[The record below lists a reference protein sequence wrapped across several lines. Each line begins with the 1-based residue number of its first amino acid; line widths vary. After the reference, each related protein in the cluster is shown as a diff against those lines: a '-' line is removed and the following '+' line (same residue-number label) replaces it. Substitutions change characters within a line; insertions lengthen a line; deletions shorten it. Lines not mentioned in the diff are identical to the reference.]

1 MQALLRVIVGLAIVT
16 GVGGLA
22 FVRDGDRLSADIAAR
37 SQKIVS
43 AVDNGWAGMSIA
55 GRDVRLSG
63 NAPDVEARDRLV
75 KTLDALPGVR
85 RIDVATGILARQS
98 PYEWK
103 LGRQANDL
111 SFSGSIPSEAN
122 RLAFS
127 SLLSTYFPTL
137 KVADTARL
145 AAGAPD
151 NLGAMQKFAED
162 VIANLAVG
170 SVSASDKALKIEGV
184 AASPAAFAG
193 LQDVLT
199 KLPAGVTLASVAISP
214 PTVTPYV
221 FSARKEGQTLTLG
234 GLVPSFAARD
244 SLLADMRNRFATVS
258 VTQALQFASPTALD
272 AAWADNRSALLT
284 QLMRLRDGTLTIS
297 DGVVSLAGLAPG
309 VFEREQILAALA
321 KLPPGLSL
329 GQAALTIPET
339 PPVDNL
345 FPPPADAAEPVFP
358 VVPPPQI
365 VAPPLPVP
373 PPPVPPPQIVAPV
386 PVPPPAE
393 PAPVV
398 VPLAWEAVRTPGQ
411 LVITGIATP
420 ALKQAAGRLFGSGTI
435 VDETVTGGDIPA
447 SMVERI
453 EKSLDFLARLE
464 HGRLTL
470 NESGI
475 SLSGHAPSPA
485 IREEVMA
492 GIAALSSDTL
502 KIAATLTAPQPAP
515 PPPPHRCQ
523 SDLDATIRSGVINF
537 ATGAADLS
545 RSSEARLKAVADSLM
560 RCAEARLEIS
570 GHTDHQGDPD
580 DNRELSEARARAVV
594 EWLIDAGI
602 APERLTAA
610 GFGDTRPIA
619 SNDTAE
625 GRAQNRR
632 IEFRLY

>member
-1 MQALLRVIVGLAIVT
+1 MQALLRVIVGLAVVT

-22 FVRDGDRLSADIAAR
+22 FVRDGDRLSADIADR

-43 AVDNGWAGMSIA
+43 SVDHGWAGMSIA
-55 GRDVRLSG
+55 GRDVRLTG
-63 NAPDVEARDRLV
+63 NAPSTEARDALV
-75 KTLDALPGVR
+75 KAVDALPGVR
-85 RIDVATGILARQS
+85 RVEAATGILARQS

-111 SFSGSIPSEAN
+111 SLSGSIPSEAN

-127 SLLSTYFPTL
+127 SLFSTYFPTL
-137 KVADTARL
+137 KVADTTRL

-151 NLGAMQKFAED
+151 NLGAMQNFAED
-162 VIANLAVG
+162 VIANLSAG
-170 SVSASDKALKIEGV
+170 SVSASDKALTIEGV

-199 KLPAGVTLASVAISP
+199 KLPAGVTLTSVAISP

-221 FSARKEGQTLTLG
+221 FSARKEGQSLTLA

-244 SLLADMRNRFATVS
+244 SLLADMRNRFATIS
-258 VTQALQFASPTALD
+258 VTQALQFASPAALD
-272 AAWADNRSALLT
+272 AAWADNRSTLLT
-284 QLMRLRDGTLTIS
+284 QLMRLRDGTLSIS

-329 GQAALTIPET
+329 GRVALTIPET

-358 VVPPPQI
+358 AVPPPQI
-365 VAPPLPVP
+365 VAPP
-373 PPPVPPPQIVAPV
+373 PPVPPPLPVLPAPPVAIA
-386 PVPPPAE
+386 PPPL
-393 PAPVV
+393 PVV

-435 VDETVTGGDIPA
+435 VDETTTGGDIPA
-447 SMVERI
+447 LMADKI
-453 EKSLDFLARLE
+453 EKGLDFLARLE

-470 NESGI
+470 NASGI

-485 IREEVMA
+485 IRDEIMA
-492 GIAALSSDTL
+492 GIAALASDAL
-502 KIAATLTAPQPAP
+502 KITATLTAPQPAP

-537 ATGAADLS
+537 ATGIADLS

-560 RCAEARLEIS
+560 RCTEARLEIS
-570 GHTDHQGDPD
+570 GHTDNQGDPD
-580 DNRELSEARARAVV
+580 ENRELSEARALAVV

-619 SNDTAE
+619 PNDTAD